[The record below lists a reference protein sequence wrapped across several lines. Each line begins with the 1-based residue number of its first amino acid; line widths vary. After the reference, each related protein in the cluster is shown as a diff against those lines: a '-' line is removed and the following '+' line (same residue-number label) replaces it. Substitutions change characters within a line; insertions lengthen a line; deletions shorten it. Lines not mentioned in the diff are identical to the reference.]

1 MPIVETAQPRVS
13 FTDLQHTP
21 DDGRR
26 YELYDGEVRVV
37 PAPIPLHQVVVDNI
51 KRVLQAYSEAH
62 GGLSFISPIDIVFS
76 EYDVVQPDI
85 VFFSQARRHLI
96 NLRVAIRHQP
106 DLVVEVLSPSTS
118 AHDRGR
124 KMQMFARFGVP
135 EYWIADPGLAC
146 LEAHRLEGGVYRLA
160 QAASGDDTVRSPTLD
175 TLAFPVRD
183 AFREP

>member
-1 MPIVETAQPRVS
+1 MPIVGTAQPRVS

-37 PAPIPLHQVVVDNI
+37 PAPIPLHQVVVQNI
-51 KRVLQAYSEAH
+51 KRALEAYADAH

-76 EYDVVQPDI
+76 EYDVVQPDV

-118 AHDRGR
+118 THDRGR
-124 KMQMFARFGVP
+124 KMQMFARFGVS

-146 LEAHRLEGGVYRLA
+146 LEVHRLENGAYRLT
-160 QAASGDDTVRSPTLD
+160 QTASGEDTVRSATLD
-175 TLAFPVRD
+175 ALTFPVRD
-183 AFREP
+183 VFRLP

>member
-26 YELYDGEVRVV
+26 YELYDGEVRVI
-37 PAPIPLHQVVVDNI
+37 PAPIPLHQVVVQNL
-51 KRVLQAYSEAH
+51 KRVLEAYADAH
-62 GGLSFISPIDIVFS
+62 GGVSFISPIDIVFS
-76 EYDVVQPDI
+76 EYDVLQPDV
-85 VFFSQARRHLI
+85 VFFSHTRRHLI

-124 KMQMFARFGVP
+124 KMQMFARFNVP

-146 LEAHRLEGGVYRLA
+146 LEVHCLEGGAYQLA
-160 QAASGDDTVRSPTLD
+160 QSASGDDEVPSPTLESL
-175 TLAFPVRD
+175 TFAVRD